1 MEEIVYI
8 VEDENN
14 GNMYGFWS
22 REQALKFMVNN
33 YLDCGLGGMKDAI
46 IEELHNENP
55 DVNEIESMLDYMRDD
70 IRDMLEHGYADGFM
84 FMREVAIRG

>member
-22 REQALKFMVNN
+22 REQALRFMVNN
-33 YLDCGLGGMKDAI
+33 YLDCGFGGMKDAI

-55 DVNEIESMLDYMRDD
+55 DMNEIESMLDYMRND

-84 FMREVAIRG
+84 FMREVAIKG

>member
-22 REQALKFMVNN
+22 REQALKFMVKN
-33 YLDCGLGGMKDAI
+33 YLDCGFGGMKDAI
-46 IEELHNENP
+46 MEKLHNENLN
-55 DVNEIESMLDYMRDD
+55 VNEIDSMFDYMRDD

-84 FMREVAIRG
+84 FMREVAIKG